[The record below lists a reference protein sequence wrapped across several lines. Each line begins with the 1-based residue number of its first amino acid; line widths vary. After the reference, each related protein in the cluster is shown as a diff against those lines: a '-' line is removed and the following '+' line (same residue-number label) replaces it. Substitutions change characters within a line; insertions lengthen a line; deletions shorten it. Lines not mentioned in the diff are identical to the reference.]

1 MWTLSVAWYDWGGKF
16 YGVFAVIILVVF
28 TIWIFKVKETTLGE
42 EFPDAI
48 RVENVSE
55 ISVIRGSD
63 DKEVVVIEES
73 AKENLLSALLDTE
86 VKESKGNDK
95 DGSEVYWITIKNEKE
110 REFGLRVDDELNV
123 VPYDYSRNE
132 KNSNHYLFSDDKVLK
147 KIESLF

>member
-1 MWTLSVAWYDWGGKF
+1 MKKF
-16 YGVFAVIILVVF
+16 YGVFAVIILAVF
-28 TIWIFKVKETTLGE
+28 IVWIFKDKETTLGE

-95 DGSEVYWITIKNEKE
+95 DGSEVYWIG
-110 REFGLRVDDELNV
+110 RSFWL
-123 VPYDYSRNE
+123 
-132 KNSNHYLFSDDKVLK
+132 
-147 KIESLF
+147 